1 MRMHVCVKKKKEH
14 ACKLHCNHMLHTYN
28 TAHKQLK
35 CQVQGT
41 CKALASE
48 GSKKKKCFVS
58 SANCK
63 FTLHFALGHHDMWPA
78 LHRCA
83 SSRRTPTVEGQ
94 QQQENSD
101 GRMTVTTGGQRQQ
114 EDSDGRMTVT
124 ARGQRQQE
132 DRNSRRTEMVG
143 GQRR

>member
-1 MRMHVCVKKKKEH
+1 M
-14 ACKLHCNHMLHTYN
+14 
-28 TAHKQLK
+28 
-35 CQVQGT
+35 QGT

-48 GSKKKKCFVS
+48 GGKKKKCFVS

-101 GRMTVTTGGQRQQ
+101 GRMTVTTGGQQQQENSDGRMTVTTGGQRQQ